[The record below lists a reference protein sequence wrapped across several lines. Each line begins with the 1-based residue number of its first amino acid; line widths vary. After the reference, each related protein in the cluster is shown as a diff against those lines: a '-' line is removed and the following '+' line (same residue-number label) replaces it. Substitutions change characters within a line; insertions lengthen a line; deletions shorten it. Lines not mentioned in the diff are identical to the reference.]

1 MFESPCNSSALQ
13 SQGKERRPNLETL
26 CSGARVAALGLS
38 VLLASCG
45 SPSSS
50 QSPLAVSIADTQNP
64 LVAKYTVVSGCSGQA
79 MVEFGPDTTYGR
91 TTAWYPIGSYAE
103 MSILVAGMRA
113 ETTYHMRLQRQCSG
127 STDIGPDKTF
137 TTGALPSA
145 PPFPALQVSRPV
157 AASTSSSEHPGIELV
172 DTINS
177 TANLMQAYFSD
188 RDGNPIWYYDVGPNN
203 SPFDFKLL
211 PNGHILLNIVTP
223 VNGQINGD
231 SKLREVDLAGNT
243 VRELDIGTLQQKVQ
257 AAGYDFAPV
266 GFHHD
271 FLPLPNGHLLI
282 LTDSLTSFT
291 ALAGYPG
298 TIQVQG
304 DNLIDLDPDWN
315 PVWAWNS
322 FDHLDVLDINRH
334 LFGLP
339 DWTHANALVYL
350 PNDGNLLLSM
360 RHQSWVLKIDY
371 SNGTGSG
378 NVLWRL
384 GYQGDF
390 ALAQGDDPSL
400 WFSFQH
406 FPFLISQ
413 NGSQITLAI
422 WDNGDFRP
430 LDTSGTTCL
439 IPGPPACYSRATV
452 FQADESAM
460 VANLLWE
467 DSPGFFSVW
476 GGSVSQLPNGNIE
489 FDSNALLVPPT
500 ANVASEIQ
508 EVTHT
513 SPPVVVWQMDIPLP
527 MTAYRAYR
535 VPSLYPGVTWQY

>member
-1 MFESPCNSSALQ
+1 MRESPCNASRFYSNRKQQLR
-13 SQGKERRPNLETL
+13 SLRSL
-26 CSGARVAALGLS
+26 CRVAGMAALGLS
-38 VLLASCG
+38 ALLASCG

-50 QSPLAVSIADTQNP
+50 QSPLAVSIANTQNP

-91 TTAWYPIGSYAE
+91 TTSWYPVGSYTE

-113 ETTYHMRLQRQCSG
+113 SSTYHMRLQRQCSG
-127 STDIGPDKTF
+127 TTDIGPDKTF
-137 TTGALPSA
+137 TTGALPST

-157 AASTSSSEHPGIELV
+157 AASTTTSENGGIELV
-172 DTINS
+172 DTIDS
-177 TANLMQAYFSD
+177 TANLMQAYFTD
-188 RDGNPIWYYDVGPNN
+188 RDANPIWYYDVGPGN
-203 SPFDFKLL
+203 SPFAFKLL
-211 PNGHILLNIVTP
+211 PNGDILFNIVTP
-223 VNGQINGD
+223 ANGD
-231 SKLREVDLAGNT
+231 SMLREVDLAGNT
-243 VRELDIGTLQQKVQ
+243 VREMDIGILQQKVQ
-257 AAGYDFAPV
+257 AAGYDFFPL

-271 FLPLPNGHLLI
+271 FVSLPNGHLII

-291 ALAGYPG
+291 DLAGYPG

-322 FDHLDVLDINRH
+322 FDHLDVNRH

-339 DWTHANALVYL
+339 DWTHANAIVYL

-371 SNGTGSG
+371 SNGGGSG

-406 FPFLISQ
+406 FPSLISQ
-413 NGSQITLAI
+413 NGPQITLAI

-439 IPGPPACYSRATV
+439 IPGPPVCYSRATV

-460 VANLLWE
+460 VASLLWA

-476 GGSVSQLPNGNIE
+476 GGSINQLPNGNIE
-489 FDSNALLVPPT
+489 FDSNALLVPPVPN
-500 ANVASEIQ
+500 AASEIQ
-508 EVTHT
+508 EVSQTT
-513 SPPVVVWQMDIPLP
+513 PPVTIWKMDIPLP